1 MSASVAAASAAA
13 AAAAA
18 EPAAS
23 TSGTALLMSS
33 VTSYFQQ
40 RPASALTFRDIILGT
55 SPISLRLLDWFVTHY
70 ARTRNVLFWIDD
82 HRSTIHETVTSA
94 TAARLRK
101 FHLYFEY
108 RAQLKSYTKLY
119 FDPFRRHDRITFVL
133 DGPHPPSA
141 RAAPVT
147 VETTVGQLNFF
158 RWVFQNRILDYIRAH
173 LTEVEKDMATVKKT
187 GAGASAAL
195 SVTAAA
201 PQQPEVAAAAA
212 AEVATGSGA
221 ANGVANAARRKGSGG
236 THKNPT
242 ACMPQCR
249 SVLNTHCHIR
259 FD

>member
-1 MSASVAAASAAA
+1 MSSASASASAAAFAAA
-13 AAAAA
+13 AAA
-18 EPAAS
+18 PS

-82 HRSTIHETVTSA
+82 ARSTIHETVTS
-94 TAARLRK
+94 TTVARLRK

-133 DGPHPPSA
+133 DGPAQPAQPTA
-141 RAAPVT
+141 REAPMT

-158 RWVFQNRILDYIRAH
+158 RWVFQNRILEYIRAH
-173 LTEVEKDMATVKKT
+173 LTEIEKDMASVKKT
-187 GAGASAAL
+187 GAAPTAAPSAPAVPTAAPPAAPL
-195 SVTAAA
+195 PETAAA
-201 PQQPEVAAAAA
+201 PD
-212 AEVATGSGA
+212 
-221 ANGVANAARRKGSGG
+221 ARRKGSGG

-249 SVLNTHCHIR
+249 SVLKTHCHIR

>member
-1 MSASVAAASAAA
+1 MSAAVSAAASAG
-13 AAAAA
+13 AA

-141 RAAPVT
+141 RAGPVT

-173 LTEVEKDMATVKKT
+173 LTEVEKDMATVKKK
-187 GAGASAAL
+187 GAEVPSAGAPAPNAQ
-195 SVTAAA
+195 AA
-201 PQQPEVAAAAA
+201 PNAPVAPQPEVAA
-212 AEVATGSGA
+212 E
-221 ANGVANAARRKGSGG
+221 VANAARRKGSGG